1 MSLEITKDNFEAEV
15 MQSDRTVLIDF
26 WAPWCMPC
34 RMLAPTLEEIAA
46 ERPDIK
52 VCKVNTDEQMELAKI
67 RHYQHPLSFRYQ
79 RRQSC
84 GKTGRTASKG
94 RDSALS
100 VKCRHRWRDFYAV
113 FDFLFRRHHYL
124 YLPLSPANAADLHQL
139 LRRRRRT

>member
-52 VCKVNTDEQMELAKI
+52 VCKVNTDEQMQLAMQFSITSIPALFVIKD
-67 RHYQHPLSFRYQ
+67 
-79 RRQSC
+79 
-84 GKTGRTASKG
+84 GVVVNKTVGVQPKENILAM
-94 RDSALS
+94 L
-100 VKCRHRWRDFYAV
+100 
-113 FDFLFRRHHYL
+113 
-124 YLPLSPANAADLHQL
+124 
-139 LRRRRRT
+139 